1 MIIIYNSHLILGLFV
16 QVCTWRAQWRGP
28 HHLQSLPC
36 ETIGQAFY
44 WVRSMVVVGLF
55 VQVCTW
61 RAQWRGPHLL
71 QVLPCET
78 IGQAFYW
85 VKLVVVVV
93 VSSYPRSFR
102 ASSHLKS
109 PMKRP
114 VPLAKPPMWDNWT
127 SILLGQVRDGDG
139 GGGGR
144 GWLQFITLLSYPR
157 FFCASSHLKSPLKW
171 PAPLTKPPMWDNWTS
186 ILLGQVHWISLYI

>member
-28 HHLQSLPC
+28 H
-36 ETIGQAFY
+36 
-44 WVRSMVVVGLF
+44 
-55 VQVCTW
+55 
-61 RAQWRGPHLL
+61 LL
-71 QVLPCET
+71 QVLLCET

-85 VKLVVVVV
+85 VKLVVV
-93 VSSYPRSFR
+93 SSYPRSFH

-157 FFCASSHLKSPLKW
+157 FFLCKFALEEPIEKARTTYKASHVRQLDKHSIGSSPLNF
-171 PAPLTKPPMWDNWTS
+171 L
-186 ILLGQVHWISLYI
+186 IYIRKSV